1 MSDIN
6 GLKVGFARVN
16 VTPIMGINISGYYK
30 VRLADGV
37 LDDVEINAIAIQKA
51 NDTVLM
57 LSIDN
62 LGIKRD
68 IIYPI

>member
-6 GLKVGFARVN
+6 GLKVCFARVN

-37 LDDVEINAIAIQKA
+37 LDDVEINAIAIQKS
-51 NDTVLM
+51 NDTV
-57 LSIDN
+57 
-62 LGIKRD
+62 
-68 IIYPI
+68 